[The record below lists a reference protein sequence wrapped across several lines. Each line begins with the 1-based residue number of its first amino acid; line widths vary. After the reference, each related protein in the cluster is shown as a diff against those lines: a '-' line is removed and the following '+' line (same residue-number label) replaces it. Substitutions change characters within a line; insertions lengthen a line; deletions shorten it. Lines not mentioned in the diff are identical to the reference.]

1 MRPPLAAS
9 AVELAIGKETDISKG
24 AMSNP
29 GKRFLLVLTSL
40 KFVGLVKRS

>member
-24 AMSNP
+24 EEKLQVELFEMDYD
-29 GKRFLLVLTSL
+29 GIELTDSL
-40 KFVGLVKRS
+40 